1 MNHNFF
7 NSSGNHFPNKKRQ
20 KNEFILENLE
30 YLEKIEI

>member
-7 NSSGNHFPNKKRQ
+7 FPPGFTSLTKKDK

-30 YLEKIEI
+30 YLEKIDI